1 MEILIL
7 VLVAV
12 AVPLVVLGAKRGA
25 EAAQRER
32 EERWGGLS
40 SGLPDSSPRPGRIAA
55 GAGLRGTGQRVV
67 TAPSPS
73 ASASPPPGPPA
84 AAGSTWGSRLSMLRG
99 KQRSDEDPAPAA
111 AAPRA
116 PAVTRSPARAGAARA
131 QTAALRPPAGRP
143 VAEPPASPRAPT
155 AAVRRRLPPIDINR
169 APVTELQNL
178 PGVGVRAAERI
189 VAHRERHGNF
199 VTISDLTAVEG
210 FDEHRVSRLA
220 PRATV

>member
-7 VLVAV
+7 VLAAV
-12 AVPLVVLGAKRGA
+12 AVLLVVLGAKRGA
-25 EAAQRER
+25 EAAQLER
-32 EERWGGLS
+32 EERWGGFS
-40 SGLPDSSPRPGRIAA
+40 AGLPDSSPRPGRMPAPA
-55 GAGLRGTGQRVV
+55 SLRGAGERVL

-73 ASASPPPGPPA
+73 ASASPPPDPPA
-84 AAGSTWGSRLSMLRG
+84 AAGPSWGSRLSMLRG
-99 KQRSDEDPAPAA
+99 RLRSDEEPAPAA
-111 AAPRA
+111 PTRRV
-116 PAVTRSPARAGAARA
+116 PAVTRSPARPRAART
-131 QTAALRPPAGRP
+131 QSAARRPPAGSL
-143 VAEPPASPRAPT
+143 VAEPSPQAPT

-189 VAHRERHGNF
+189 VAHRERNGNF
-199 VTISDLTAVEG
+199 VMVSDLTAVEG